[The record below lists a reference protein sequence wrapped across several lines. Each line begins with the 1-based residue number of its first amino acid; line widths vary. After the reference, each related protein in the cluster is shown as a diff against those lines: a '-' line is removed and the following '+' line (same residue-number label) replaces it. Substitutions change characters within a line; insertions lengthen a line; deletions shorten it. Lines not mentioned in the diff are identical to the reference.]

1 MPSLTETLRFSNL
14 RQEPLQFLSSIFE
27 DSGAIKQKTSKGIY
41 WQECPLHMITKME
54 VIHENRL
61 VFNTLFPK
69 NLTLISEGSHP

>member
-27 DSGAIKQKTSKGIY
+27 DSGAIKQKGIY
-41 WQECPLHMITKME
+41 WQERPVHMITKMK

>member
-14 RQEPLQFLSSIFE
+14 RQELLQFLSSFFE
-27 DSGAIKQKTSKGIY
+27 DSGAIKQKKSKGIY
-41 WQECPLHMITKME
+41 WQECPVHMITKME

-61 VFNTLFPK
+61 VFNTQFPK